1 MSKDINRLKVVLAEK
16 KRTNKWLA
24 EQLGKDPA
32 TISKWCTNTL
42 QPNVETLVEI
52 AKHLNVDIQELF
64 WPIELVLIMEDN
76 KRNILN
82 GQINKIQDVIDWL
95 TINFNLFDIVDG
107 VNPMEI
113 VKENFKKLFSK

>member
-1 MSKDINRLKVVLAEK
+1 
-16 KRTNKWLA
+16 
-24 EQLGKDPA
+24 
-32 TISKWCTNTL
+32 
-42 QPNVETLVEI
+42 
-52 AKHLNVDIQELF
+52 
-64 WPIELVLIMEDN
+64 MEDN

-113 VKENFKKLFSK
+113 VKENFKKHIQNNLQENHTSYMVKVLERDT

>member
-1 MSKDINRLKVVLAEK
+1 
-16 KRTNKWLA
+16 
-24 EQLGKDPA
+24 
-32 TISKWCTNTL
+32 
-42 QPNVETLVEI
+42 
-52 AKHLNVDIQELF
+52 
-64 WPIELVLIMEDN
+64 MEDN

-95 TINFNLFDIVDG
+95 AINFNLFDIVDG

>member
-1 MSKDINRLKVVLAEK
+1 
-16 KRTNKWLA
+16 
-24 EQLGKDPA
+24 
-32 TISKWCTNTL
+32 
-42 QPNVETLVEI
+42 
-52 AKHLNVDIQELF
+52 
-64 WPIELVLIMEDN
+64 MEDN

-113 VKENFKKLFSK
+113 VKENFKKKLFSK